1 MAYLRKS
8 DGVPTKGKGAR
19 LSPKMKLFVEAY
31 TTNGG
36 NASKAV
42 EAAGYKTSNAPQ
54 LGAELKNHP
63 LIAEE
68 IRKFE
73 AQMTDKRE
81 IERDYLL
88 NKLVEVID
96 SVEEKT
102 SDKLRAIELAG
113 KAIALWRDRQEISGP
128 DGESIKMEQRTE
140 QNVADFKSKLTRLAK
155 RAGTGEVTKF
165 PDPRGDG
172 EA

>member
-8 DGVPTKGKGAR
+8 DGIPSKGKGAR
-19 LSPKMKLFVEAY
+19 LSPKMKLFVEAF

-42 EAAGYKTSNAPQ
+42 EDAGYKTTNPAQ
-54 LGAELKNHP
+54 LGAELRNHP
-63 LIAEE
+63 LISIE
-68 IRKFE
+68 IEKYE
-73 AQMTDKRE
+73 SKMQDKRE

-88 NKLVEVID
+88 NKLVEVIEN
-96 SVEEKT
+96 VEEKT

-113 KAIALWRDRQEISGP
+113 KAIALWRERQEISGP
-128 DGESIKMEQRTE
+128 DGEAIRTEQRTE
-140 QNVADFKSKLTRLAK
+140 QNVADFKSKLAILAK
-155 RAGTGEVTKF
+155 RTGTSNVVEF
-165 PDPRGDG
+165 PDSRGDG